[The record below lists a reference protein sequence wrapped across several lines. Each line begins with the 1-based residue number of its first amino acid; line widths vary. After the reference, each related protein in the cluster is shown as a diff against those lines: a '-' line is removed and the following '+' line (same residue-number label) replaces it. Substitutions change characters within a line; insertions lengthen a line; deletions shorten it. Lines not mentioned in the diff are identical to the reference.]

1 MPASDVT
8 VTAQW
13 ADLPSHTAHFSVNGT
28 IDNNNDCTV
37 AEGVAIIF
45 PSDPVAISGKSFV
58 GWITETIDGTTNT
71 APSFVTSATMGSS
84 DITYYACFA
93 EVDGSS
99 ETKQDELTSSVT
111 GITTSSYSNFSNK
124 SVSGGSSAV
133 YAGNCAG
140 SSSYIQLRTSSN
152 TGLVSTTSGG
162 KAKKVTVEW
171 SSTTDR
177 ALQVYGSNTA
187 YTGLSD
193 IFDDNKKGTLLG
205 TLTYG
210 SDTELTI
217 TGNYAY
223 IGIKPDANKS
233 GASQLSTITIDWE
246 ISSITYSDYCTTVI
260 AAAVEKPEIT
270 VAENP
275 FQFSTTATITCDTEN
290 AAIKY
295 SFDGETWNDYSE
307 DLTITST
314 TTIYAKAE
322 KDGDVS
328 AIASVTATK
337 KLVETLVSIN
347 DTEITND
354 AVNINNG
361 EAGSLLAFVAA
372 YNADEEDYDEI
383 DGKTVTWSS
392 DDDEIATI
400 NPRTGEVTLTGTG
413 EVTFTATYA
422 GDDYYEGSTATYP
435 LTVVNRYDVTLP
447 ADDDYGTYEMD
458 VVYNPVAVGEE
469 VTLTY
474 TPAPSYENY
483 QATWSVNGTPISGNK
498 FTMPAEAV
506 TVTVSIKDYAT
517 LPFNWEGGARSD
529 LTSITGVTANGLGGD
544 YASGNSPYLV
554 KFDTDGDYILIKT
567 DSQPGK
573 VTIGVKM
580 IGGGDTSSITVQ
592 GSSDGTNFT
601 DVATLT
607 ISGSQYDVLSLET
620 SNSFAATDRYVRLLF
635 TKGSN
640 VGVGPITIA
649 IPSADPVIN
658 ASNVELA
665 CDATSGE
672 IAYSISNP
680 VQGVSLSA
688 ASNDSWISNVTVDA
702 ENSKV
707 TFVTTAN
714 TGDQR
719 SGSITLSYTGA
730 DNRVVT
736 VTQARYTVNAT
747 YTLITSVDDI
757 TPGKHYVIASSNNDG
772 VAKVMGAQSSTD
784 NNRVAVSGATIATI
798 NNEKVLTVSNEYE
811 FVFYGPDA
819 NGNYTI
825 CDANTSGY
833 LYVPTAIGNFLR
845 TQDTNDANGKWR
857 IELDDER
864 NDGTMII
871 ASQNSKDENV
881 MQYNSSS
888 SLFSCYDPYTQAP
901 VYLYEKNN
909 DDQVVT
915 TTVSVT
921 LNAYGYA
928 TFASTSAL
936 DFLDADAAGYSAWQI
951 YDISGETITF
961 IQIDNH
967 VEPGTGILLKGTAN
981 GTAKINLLP
990 AGGKELD
997 YNKLEGVTADKTI
1010 SDGEYYG
1017 LSGNQFVKVNGGT
1030 VKAGKALLP
1039 ANKVPSG
1046 ARLTFVFEDAQ
1057 GIKTI
1062 EHSPLTI
1069 DDSVYNLSGQRV
1081 TTPKKGLYIVNG
1093 KKVVMK

>member
-1 MPASDVT
+1 M
-8 VTAQW
+8 
-13 ADLPSHTAHFSVNGT
+13 
-28 IDNNNDCTV
+28 
-37 AEGVAIIF
+37 
-45 PSDPVAISGKSFV
+45 
-58 GWITETIDGTTNT
+58 
-71 APSFVTSATMGSS
+71 
-84 DITYYACFA
+84 
-93 EVDGSS
+93 
-99 ETKQDELTSSVT
+99 
-111 GITTSSYSNFSNK
+111 
-124 SVSGGSSAV
+124 
-133 YAGNCAG
+133 
-140 SSSYIQLRTSSN
+140 
-152 TGLVSTTSGG
+152 
-162 KAKKVTVEW
+162 
-171 SSTTDR
+171 
-177 ALQVYGSNTA
+177 
-187 YTGLSD
+187 
-193 IFDDNKKGTLLG
+193 
-205 TLTYG
+205 
-210 SDTELTI
+210 
-217 TGNYAY
+217 
-223 IGIKPDANKS
+223 
-233 GASQLSTITIDWE
+233 
-246 ISSITYSDYCTTVI
+246 
-260 AAAVEKPEIT
+260 
-270 VAENP
+270 
-275 FQFSTTATITCDTEN
+275 
-290 AAIKY
+290 
-295 SFDGETWNDYSE
+295 
-307 DLTITST
+307 
-314 TTIYAKAE
+314 
-322 KDGDVS
+322 S

-337 KLVETLVSIN
+337 KLVETLVFIY
-347 DTEITND
+347 DTGIKND

-361 EAGSLLAFVAA
+361 EAGSLLAIVAA
-372 YNADEEDYDEI
+372 YNADKEDYDEI
-383 DGKTVTWSS
+383 DGKTATWSS
-392 DDDEIATI
+392 DDDDIATI
-400 NPRTGEVTLTGTG
+400 NPKTGEVTLTGTG

-435 LTVVNRYDVTLP
+435 LTVVNRYYVTLP
-447 ADDDYGTYEMD
+447 EDDDYGTYEMD
-458 VVYNPVAVGEE
+458 VYNPVAVGEE

-474 TPAPSYENY
+474 TPATGYENY

-498 FTMPAEAV
+498 FKMPAEAV

-517 LPFNWEGGARSD
+517 LPFNWEGGASSG
-529 LTSITGVTANGLGGD
+529 LISMTGVTANGLGDD
-544 YASGNSPYLV
+544 YASSNSPYLV
-554 KFDTDGDYILIKT
+554 KFDGTGDYILIKT

-592 GSSDGTNFT
+592 GSSDGTIFT
-601 DVATLT
+601 DVETLT
-607 ISGSQYDVLSLET
+607 ISGSQNDVLSLEI
-620 SNSFAATDRYVRLLF
+620 SYSFAATDRYVRLLF

-672 IAYSISNP
+672 IAYTISNP

-688 ASNDSWISNVTVDA
+688 DSNDSWITNVTVDA

-825 CDANTSGY
+825 CDANTNGY
-833 LYVPTAIGNFLR
+833 LYVPTAIGNLLR

-857 IELDDER
+857 IELDG

-888 SLFSCYDPYTQAP
+888 SLFSCYEPCTQAP

-928 TFASTSAL
+928 TFASSSAL

-951 YDISGETITF
+951 YNISGETIDF
-961 IQIDNH
+961 RQIDNH
-967 VEPGTGILLKGTAN
+967 VKPGTGILLKGTAN

-997 YNKLEGVTADKTI
+997 YNKLEGVTEDKTI

-1030 VKAGKALLP
+1030 VPAGKALLP
-1039 ANKVPSG
+1039 ASEVDIQGGGSDS
-1046 ARLTFVFEDAQ
+1046 RLTFVFEGTQ

-1069 DDSVYNLSGQRV
+1069 DDSVYNLNGQRV
-1081 TTPKKGLYIVNG
+1081 VTPKKGLYIVNG
-1093 KKVVMK
+1093 KKVLVK